1 MMEKTLILPS
11 NDWSDIFPGDKV
23 SLTGKLYV
31 GRDQVH
37 RILTEE
43 LKKGTLPP
51 FSFEGNAIYYMG
63 PSPAREGCAIGSA
76 GPTTSR
82 RMDPFSPYLLSKGLN
97 IMVGQGPRGEEV
109 VKAIKDFGALYLQA
123 FGGCGALY
131 SSRILSSRIVAY
143 PFLGP
148 EALLELEV
156 KDFPTVCIIDS
167 RGDVY
172 SPRDLMRDTISS

>member
-23 SLTGKLYV
+23 NLTGKLYV

-82 RMDPFSPYLLSKGLN
+82 RMDSFSPYLLSKGLK
-97 IMVGQGPRGEEV
+97 IMVGKGPRGEEV
-109 VKAIKDFGALYLQA
+109 VK
-123 FGGCGALY
+123 ALY

-143 PFLGP
+143 PFLVP